1 MPIMSR
7 RSALLGAGAALVGT
21 SPAMAM
27 RQCLP
32 LRVDEWQTRT
42 PLPVNIQEIYPAV
55 LDGRIYV
62 AGGLQASSG
71 ENVDGIS
78 DALHVTRTAEEAT
91 ARQLQTSGIAAV
103 HCDFEWQAR
112 ASLPEPRH
120 HPNLVGHAHAVY
132 AIGGFH
138 AVEGGIWG
146 MLATNTRYDPEADS
160 WTEMTPLPQPFAET
174 CAVSLNGMIHVATG
188 RQPAGEANAQWTDHT
203 DSGAHFVYDAGA
215 DSWHT
220 AAPNP
225 NPRNSAAGVVLNG
238 RFHVVAGR
246 TVGGGN
252 QAHHEAYDP
261 QTDSWQSLAPMPQG
275 QGGLAAAVSGG
286 KIYAFGGE
294 WFDNGGGVYPNC
306 WVYDPHAD
314 SWSAGP
320 DMLSPRH
327 GLGGVSIGDTI
338 YAIGGAL
345 QASGRQTSGLVEML
359 TPAS

>member
-7 RSALLGAGAALVGT
+7 RSALLGAGATLVGT
-21 SPAMAM
+21 SPTMAM
-27 RQCLP
+27 RRC
-32 LRVDEWQTRT
+32 RATRNDGWRART
-42 PLPVNIQEIYPAV
+42 PLPVRIQEIYPAV
-55 LDGRIYV
+55 LEGRVYV
-62 AGGLQASSG
+62 AGGLEAREG
-71 ENVDGIS
+71 DNVDGIS
-78 DALHVTRTAEEAT
+78 NALHVMRFATEASVAPGNEEIFRFA
-91 ARQLQTSGIAAV
+91 
-103 HCDFEWQAR
+103 CDFDWETR
-112 ASLPEPRH
+112 AALPEPRH

-146 MLATNTRYDPEADS
+146 MLATNTRYDPQADN
-160 WTEMTPLPQPFAET
+160 WTEMAPLPQPFAET

-188 RQPAGEANAQWTDHT
+188 RQPAGAANAQWTDHT

-306 WVYDPHAD
+306 WVYDPQAD

-327 GLGGVSIGDTI
+327 GLGGVSIGDMI
-338 YAIGGAL
+338 FAIGGAL
-345 QASGRQTSGLVEML
+345 QASGRQTTGLVEML